1 MRTPPNE
8 RLTSDIAEPSLPA
21 KAGSERRCIL
31 SGEHDARDALVR
43 LAISPD
49 GLVLPDP
56 AAKAPG
62 RGAWIGVSRAEL
74 EAAVADGGLK
84 RALMRAFKGA
94 ALTIPVDLPVLV
106 EAALARH
113 LCDRLGLELR
123 SGHIVLGSA
132 RIEEQARSGR
142 IAALLHA
149 SDSSEDGRRKLDQAW
164 RVGSD
169 AEGSGLR
176 GLVLPLD
183 RNALSVA
190 LGRDNVVHL
199 GVAGHPGDMRAATRV
214 LQAVSRLS
222 HFVAGHTAGAGS
234 DMVYN
239 SGRDTPGHSDR
250 PVPAGRSAH
259 DEYVKD

>member
-8 RLTSDIAEPSLPA
+8 RLTSDIAEPALPDT
-21 KAGSERRCIL
+21 AGSERRCIL
-31 SGEHDARDALVR
+31 TGATSARDDLLR

-49 GLVLPDP
+49 GLVLPD
-56 AAKAPG
+56 AGAKAPG
-62 RGAWIGVSRAEL
+62 RGAWIGVDRAAL
-74 EAAVADGGLK
+74 EQAMTDGHLRK
-84 RALMRAFKGA
+84 ALMRAFKGA
-94 ALTIPVDLPVLV
+94 PLTIPDDLPTKV
-106 EAALARH
+106 EAALVRH

-123 SGHIVLGSA
+123 SGNIVMGSA

-142 IAALLHA
+142 IAVLLHA
-149 SDSSEDGRRKLDQAW
+149 ADSSEDGRRKLDQAW

-176 GLVLPLD
+176 GQVLPLD
-183 RNALSVA
+183 RTALSVA

-214 LQAVSRLS
+214 LQAVSRL
-222 HFVAGHTAGAGS
+222 VQYAGNDRANEINET
-234 DMVYN
+234 
-239 SGRDTPGHSDR
+239 GRDTS
-250 PVPAGRSAH
+250 GRADLPHGGSATI

>member
-8 RLTSDIAEPSLPA
+8 RLTSDIDGPDLPA

-31 SGEHDARDALVR
+31 AGETSAREGLVR

-49 GLVLPDP
+49 GLVLPDA

-62 RGAWIGVSRAEL
+62 RGAWIGVTRAEL
-74 EAAVADGGLK
+74 ESALAEGHLRK
-84 RALMRAFKGA
+84 ALMRAFKGA
-94 ALTIPVDLPVLV
+94 PLTIPEDLPARV

-113 LCDRLGLELR
+113 LGDRLGLELR
-123 SGHIVLGSA
+123 SGNIVMGSA

-142 IAALLHA
+142 IAVLLHA

-164 RVGSD
+164 RVGND
-169 AEGSGLR
+169 AEGSGAR
-176 GLVLPLD
+176 GQVLPLD
-183 RNALSVA
+183 RTALSVA

-199 GVAGHPGDMRAATRV
+199 GIAGHPGDRRAADRV
-214 LQAVSRLS
+214 LQAVSRLV
-222 HFVAGHTAGAGS
+222 HYAGA
-234 DMVYN
+234 
-239 SGRDTPGHSDR
+239 DR
-250 PVPAGRSAH
+250 PSETNETGRSTSGDADQPQGRPAII

>member
-8 RLTSDIAEPSLPA
+8 RLTSDIAEPALPET
-21 KAGSERRCIL
+21 AGSERRCIL
-31 SGEHDARDALVR
+31 SGESAPREGLVR

-49 GLVLPDP
+49 GLVLPD
-56 AAKAPG
+56 AGAKAPG
-62 RGAWIGVSRAEL
+62 RGAWIGVERSALETALAEGHL
-74 EAAVADGGLK
+74 RKAM
-84 RALMRAFKGA
+84 MRAFKGA
-94 ALTIPVDLPVLV
+94 ALTIPADLPERI
-106 EAALARH
+106 EAALVRH

-123 SGHIVLGSA
+123 SGNIVMGSA

-142 IAALLHA
+142 IAILLHA

-176 GLVLPLD
+176 GQVLPLD
-183 RNALSVA
+183 RTALSVA

-214 LQAVSRLS
+214 LQAVSRLVEYVGDDRAS
-222 HFVAGHTAGAGS
+222 ET
-234 DMVYN
+234 N
-239 SGRDTPGHSDR
+239 ETGRDTPGRADR
-250 PVPAGRSAH
+250 PSGGSATI